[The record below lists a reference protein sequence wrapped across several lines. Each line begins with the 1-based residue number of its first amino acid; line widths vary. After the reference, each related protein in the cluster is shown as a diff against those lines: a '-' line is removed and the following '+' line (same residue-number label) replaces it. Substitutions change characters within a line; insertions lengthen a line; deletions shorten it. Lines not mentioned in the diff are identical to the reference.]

1 MLSSIILKACSTFGL
16 HNVDLILKIIMFF
29 SMSPNQLLL
38 LNNHLSRAIPA
49 GVILYDELGVEG
61 LIDDDDDDAA
71 EIAANQVFI
80 NAVTNKQN

>member
-49 GVILYDELGVEG
+49 GVMYDEVEVEG
-61 LIDDDDDDAA
+61 LIDDDHDDAA

-80 NAVTNKQN
+80 NAVTNKQH